1 MSVRDDRAGLADPA
15 RDITTGSPPRP
26 RRPAPALPTDA
37 ADLPR
42 FLRATA
48 RLGDVDDL
56 ATAYAACTAAIEAAT
71 PTEPSLAE
79 PSLAEPPLAE
89 PSLAEP
95 SLAEPPLAEPP
106 LAEPSLA
113 EPRVAGPCLAGPCLA
128 ELYSLR
134 CSLARRRGDLP
145 AAEQDGATAAGLL
158 GDQPREATL
167 LLVARRIA
175 VRLDAGDVAGADE
188 LLDGLRGDLPE
199 APGTVALRY
208 ARGRLNAA
216 AGRPGEGLADLF
228 YCGERLAN
236 QQADNPSVLP
246 WRSSAATVLA
256 ATGATESAAR
266 LAQAEVALNRRTGT
280 ASALGRS
287 LRVQGVV
294 LPGAEGLAALGEAV
308 RVLVHS
314 PRRFEYATA
323 LVDFGLRLN
332 AVRRRPQARR
342 VLREGMELAAECGSP
357 AVAAR
362 ARTGY
367 AASGGKLSPAP

>member
-1 MSVRDDRAGLADPA
+1 MRVRADRAGLADPP
-15 RDITTGSPPRP
+15 RDVATGAPPRP
-26 RRPAPALPTDA
+26 RRPAPALPADA

-48 RLGDVDDL
+48 RLGDLDHL
-56 ATAYAACTAAIEAAT
+56 ASAYAVCDAAIRAGV
-71 PTEPSLAE
+71 
-79 PSLAEPPLAE
+79 PP
-89 PSLAEP
+89 
-95 SLAEPPLAEPP
+95 
-106 LAEPSLA
+106 
-113 EPRVAGPCLAGPCLA
+113 AGEQLAGEQLAGEQLAGEQLA

-134 CSLARRRGDLP
+134 SSLARRRGDLA
-145 AAEQDGATAAGLL
+145 AAEQDGASAARLA
-158 GDQPREATL
+158 GDRPREATFL
-167 LLVARRIA
+167 LLARRIA

-199 APGTVALRY
+199 APGKVALRY

-228 YCGERLAN
+228 YCGERLATR
-236 QQADNPSVLP
+236 QADRPSVLP

-256 ATGATESAAR
+256 TTGATESAVR
-266 LAQAEVALNRRTGT
+266 LVRAEVALNRQTGT

-294 LPGAEGLAALGEAV
+294 LPGAEGLAALEEAH
-308 RVLVHS
+308 RVLMRS

-323 LVDFGLRLN
+323 LVDLGLRLN

-342 VLREGMELAAECGSP
+342 VLREGLQLATECGSP
-357 AVAAR
+357 ALAAR

-367 AASGGKLSPAP
+367 TAAGGKLRSR

>member
-1 MSVRDDRAGLADPA
+1 MSVGADRAGLADPA
-15 RDITTGSPPRP
+15 RDFAAGAPPRP
-26 RRPAPALPTDA
+26 RRPAPALPADE

-48 RLGDVDDL
+48 LLGDLDHL
-56 ATAYAACTAAIEAAT
+56 ASAYAVCDAAIRAGV
-71 PTEPSLAE
+71 
-79 PSLAEPPLAE
+79 PP
-89 PSLAEP
+89 
-95 SLAEPPLAEPP
+95 
-106 LAEPSLA
+106 
-113 EPRVAGPCLAGPCLA
+113 AGAHQA

-134 CSLARRRGDLP
+134 SSLARRRGDLT
-145 AAEQDGATAAGLL
+145 AAERDGATAAELAA
-158 GDQPREATL
+158 DRPREATFL
-167 LLVARRIA
+167 LLARRIA

-199 APGTVALRY
+199 APGKVALRY

-228 YCGERLAN
+228 YCGERLATR
-236 QQADNPSVLP
+236 QADRPSVLP

-256 ATGATESAAR
+256 ATGATESAVR
-266 LAQAEVALNRRTGT
+266 LVQAEVALNRRTGT

-294 LPGAEGLAALGEAV
+294 LPGAEGLAALAEAHW
-308 RVLVHS
+308 VLMRS

-323 LVDFGLRLN
+323 LVDFGLRLS
-332 AVRRRPQARR
+332 ALRRRPQARR

-357 AVAAR
+357 ALAAR
-362 ARTGY
+362 ARAGY
-367 AASGGKLSPAP
+367 AAAGGKLRA